1 MLGYVAKVHQ
11 YLIKHLIFSFKARRG
26 LQKQNCSRQTPRRLT
41 LRDTARSLTP
51 RSVRL
56 FWICGK
62 FNCQLCA
69 VLANFRFFGNFR
81 IFFEISQYG
90 FYIPWK
96 LRFLKIKFFC
106 LTPRS
111 VSQFWIFKNNKNEFL
126 SKTILACLSGA
137 RMGLI
142 HEINKCQ
149 NIL

>member
-26 LQKQNCSRQTPRRLT
+26 LQKQNCSRQSPRRLT

-69 VLANFRFFGNFR
+69 VLGNFRFFGNFSNFFLNITIWILYSLEIE
-81 IFFEISQYG
+81 IFEN
-90 FYIPWK
+90 
-96 LRFLKIKFFC
+96 KFFLFDFAQC
-106 LTPRS
+106 EP
-111 VSQFWIFKNNKNEFL
+111 
-126 SKTILACLSGA
+126 ILNF
-137 RMGLI
+137 R
-142 HEINKCQ
+142 K
-149 NIL
+149 